1 MRCSIEID
9 AEALRQN
16 YQVFQRLI
24 TGAEVV
30 PVVKSNAY
38 GHGLAE
44 IYRALS
50 PLQLPWLAV
59 NYLSEAAQLRHLG
72 YAGRIMVVGP
82 TGPQALLEARELEAD
97 IFLTEPHILKAWCE
111 LPSDQRPKAHLKI
124 DTGMSR
130 QGFRPDEI
138 DSVFHRLSTCKE
150 GLVGICSHFSN
161 VEDVLE
167 QTYAKQQLDHFM
179 KVYDRSRELGF
190 NLMPHMAASSSAL
203 LMQASRMALVRI
215 GISTYGLWP
224 SRTTQ
229 LSFLQS
235 YGSMIELKPC
245 MSWRTEVALVKNIR
259 AGQYIGYGC
268 SYKAVRDM
276 VIAVLPVGYYEGYP
290 RLASNRGHVL
300 IQGQRCPI
308 VGRICMNMMMVDISH
323 LQLSE
328 PIFGAPVTL
337 IGRDGQETIEAAH
350 IAEWAETIHYEIVTQ
365 LNPAI
370 PRRIKEG

>member
-1 MRCSIEID
+1 MRCTLEID
-9 AEALRQN
+9 AGALRQN
-16 YQVFQRLI
+16 YRTFQSI
-24 TGAEVV
+24 SSGAEVV

-44 IYRALS
+44 VFQALA
-50 PLQLPWLAV
+50 PLQLPWFAV
-59 NYLSEAAQLRHLG
+59 NYLSEARQLRTLG
-72 YAGRIMVVGP
+72 YEGRIMVVGP
-82 TGPQALLEARELEAD
+82 TSPHALAEAKSLDAD
-97 IFLTEPHILKAWCE
+97 IFLTEANILAAWCE
-111 LPSDQRPKAHLKI
+111 KDDLARPRAHLKI

-138 DSVFHRLSTCKE
+138 EPVLAKLQRQQKQLI
-150 GLVGICSHFSN
+150 GLCSHFSN

-167 QTYAKQQLDHFM
+167 QTYAKQQLDNFM
-179 KVYDRSRELGF
+179 RVYDRSVELGF
-190 NLMPHMAASSSAL
+190 KLMPHMAASSSAL
-203 LMQASRMALVRI
+203 LMQASRMALVRV

-235 YGSMIELKPC
+235 HGSMVELKAAL
-245 MSWRTEVALVKNIR
+245 SWRTEVAIVKKIT

-268 SYKAVRDM
+268 TYKAFRDM

-300 IQGQRCPI
+300 IQGRRCPI
-308 VGRICMNMMMVDISH
+308 VGRICMNMMMVDVSH
-323 LQLSE
+323 LTGSL
-328 PIFGAPVTL
+328 FGAPVTL
-337 IGRDGQETIEAAH
+337 IGQDGNEAIEASH

-370 PRRIKEG
+370 PRVVKES